1 MTNQMTTTDNLEMQ
15 IASVVDQCSLLNQP
29 AGTFGQ
35 LFQMAAGIQQLEAI
49 FTNDVMKSVM
59 AMQGRSLGFLTDK
72 DSGNGYS
79 MPIVRDCLITALL
92 NGARP
97 TGNEFNIIAGKAY
110 LTKEFF
116 VRILRELEGLND
128 LTISL
133 GVPELKSGIAM
144 VEASATWTYM
154 GRPDSIQF
162 LAEPGRDNRIVVKL
176 NAGMMHDAAL
186 GKAERKLR
194 KRIFERIT
202 GTTWSGVD
210 EDAGDPADDRKV
222 IEVQNQSGTDT
233 QLIESFK
240 NRIHEA
246 ETIEEL
252 EAIKAESDE
261 AKNQGMLTLSDY
273 KLHLKDLLN
282 ERYRVINKM
291 EPA

>member
-1 MTNQMTTTDNLEMQ
+1 MTNAMTTTDNLEMQ
-15 IASVVDQCSLLNQP
+15 IASVVDQCSLLNQS

-35 LFQMAAGIQQLEAI
+35 LFQMAAGIEQLKAI
-49 FTNDVMKSVM
+49 FTDDVMKHVMSV
-59 AMQGRSLGFLTDK
+59 QGTSLGFLTDK
-72 DSGNGYS
+72 DREKGYS

-97 TGNEFNIIAGKAY
+97 IGNEFNIISGKAY

-144 VEASATWTYM
+144 VEASASWTYM
-154 GRPDSIQF
+154 GRKESIQF
-162 LAEPGRDNRIVVKL
+162 LADPGRDNRIVVKL
-176 NAGMMHDAAL
+176 NAGMGHDAAL

-202 GTTWSGVD
+202 GTTWSGVE
-210 EDAGDPADDRKV
+210 EDAGDPADARKV
-222 IEVQNQSGTDT
+222 IEVQNQSGPDT

-240 NRIHEA
+240 NRIAEA
-246 ETIEEL
+246 DTIEEL
-252 EAIKAESDE
+252 EEIKAESDE
-261 AKNQGMLTLSDY
+261 AKTQGMLTLSDY

>member
-1 MTNQMTTTDNLEMQ
+1 MNQELTTTENLELQ
-15 IASVVDQCSLLNQP
+15 ITSVVDQCSLLNQS

-35 LFQMAAGIQQLEAI
+35 LFQMAAGIEQLKAI
-49 FTNDVMKSVM
+49 FTDEVMKSVM
-59 AMQGRSLGFLTDK
+59 SVQGTSLGFLTDK
-72 DSGNGYS
+72 DREQGYS

-97 TGNEFNIIAGKAY
+97 IGNEFNIIAGKAY

-116 VRILRELEGLND
+116 IRILRDLEGLHD

-144 VEASATWTYM
+144 VEASATWSYM
-154 GRPDSIQF
+154 GRKDAIQF
-162 LAEPGRDNRIVVKL
+162 LHEPGRDNRIVVKL
-176 NAGMMHDAAL
+176 NAGMGHDAAL

-202 GTTWSGVD
+202 GTTWSGVE

-222 IEVQNQSGTDT
+222 IEVQNESGTDL

-240 NRIHEA
+240 ARIAEA
-246 ETIEEL
+246 ESIEEL

-261 AKNQGMLTLSDY
+261 AKSQGLLTLADY
-273 KLHLKDLLN
+273 KTHLKDLLN